1 MSSEN
6 VKTTT
11 TPTNEEELDCKIGHC
26 WDKLY
31 YCYTLGH
38 QALHYYRY
46 GTKKDCSEQWKDLK
60 LCFKVKTKADDV
72 AKKMLAER
80 QAEKDALRGDQRSSL
95 DVWTE
100 RDAPPANFPPQDV

>member
-1 MSSEN
+1 MSAEN
-6 VKTTT
+6 IDITKKST
-11 TPTNEEELDCKIGHC
+11 EEEVLDCKVGEC

-60 LCFKVKTKADDV
+60 LCFKVKTKSEEV
-72 AKKMLAER
+72 AKKMLSER
-80 QAEKDALRGDQRSSL
+80 KAEKDALKVGQKSSL